1 MPVTGVIAIRWPVA
15 DLHTLSGV
23 GAGIT
28 LEAYTISSGAV
39 IDNSSISWS
48 TDNADIL
55 SVSSSGFVTTV
66 AGGTANVVATTT
78 DGAYTATYEITVINA
93 PAPVSTRNL
102 SGISSINVF
111 WQAIPSFTS
120 FTLNGVDAGL
130 GLVSYTNTG
139 VDITSTT
146 TWTSSNTNVATV
158 SSSGF
163 VTSVG
168 GGTCNITG
176 SYVSDGNTL
185 TDSFEITVQNAP
197 VIGGGGGG
205 ASGVTSISIFW
216 PGNSS
221 LSSFTLSGVG
231 AGLGLEAYTYTN
243 VGITYDV
250 TWESSNTNVAT
261 ISSGGFIS
269 AVGGGNCT
277 ITATYVSDGNTLTD
291 TYAITV
297 INAPVIGPT
306 SGGPVTG
313 VLPITCSIPGLTKLY
328 GVNSGLQLYSS
339 TVPVDADD
347 PTLVWTSSNTNV
359 ATIDSSGFINTV
371 GGGWTEISV
380 RANSDATK
388 VAPNK
393 YTIFV
398 DAPYV
403 VPPPTVTTNTL
414 ASNTSASLIQSLR
427 TNDTATSASI
437 ISSTSTS
444 STIIARTEQVSSST
458 SQAVA
463 VVVDKSGLSN
473 TISTQG
479 QVVAVNGSVSV
490 NMFAAA
496 NPSVTKLGI
505 AVEKIIDEI
514 TAAVTEVKIIA
525 VKLDSEGNVIPS
537 DINNTATF
545 DTVNA
550 TIPRSSYLTI
560 AHTDGT
566 TTSTFGYVD
575 FSTVEYGQLFTF
587 SNDATIVILGVTAST
602 VDILY
607 RGPFSET
614 NMTPSDTPP
623 AGVDPAT
630 QTNVNLPSGGG
641 GGNVPCFPAGTR
653 ILTAAGY
660 KAVETITQDDKVVTA
675 DGRTVN
681 AAIHKRHFTVATK
694 ETAPYRIRANTFANQ
709 PNEICLSPHHA
720 LLTRSNVWQ
729 IPEFAAKFSNSVQQ
743 YGVGEP
749 VTYYHIET
757 ANYFRDNLV
766 AEGCVVESFCGKAAE
781 SIPKGTPLFKF
792 NSAIGGFTR
801 YSPSKATTKKH

>member
-1 MPVTGVIAIRWPVA
+1 MPTTGVIAIRWPVA
-15 DLHTLSGV
+15 DLHTLSGA
-23 GAGIT
+23 GAGLG
-28 LEAYTISSGAV
+28 LEAYTIATGV
-39 IDNSSISWS
+39 PIDNANLVWSSE
-48 TDNADIL
+48 DNAIL
-55 SVSSSGFVTTV
+55 TVSPIGFVNTV
-66 AGGTANVVATTT
+66 AGGTTNVVATTT
-78 DGAYTATYEITVINA
+78 DGLYTATYDITVINA
-93 PAPVSTRNL
+93 PPAHGGPPAP
-102 SGISSINVF
+102 
-111 WQAIPSFTS
+111 
-120 FTLNGVDAGL
+120 
-130 GLVSYTNTG
+130 TG
-139 VDITSTT
+139 VS
-146 TWTSSNTNVATV
+146 
-158 SSSGF
+158 
-163 VTSVG
+163 
-168 GGTCNITG
+168 
-176 SYVSDGNTL
+176 
-185 TDSFEITVQNAP
+185 
-197 VIGGGGGG
+197 
-205 ASGVTSISIFW
+205 SISIFW
-216 PGNSS
+216 PGNGS

-231 AGLGLEAYTYTN
+231 AGLGLEAYTNTN
-243 VGITYDV
+243 VGITLYC
-250 TWESSNTNVAT
+250 TWESSNINVAE
-261 ISSGGFIS
+261 ISPGGFIS

-277 ITATYVSDGNTLTD
+277 ITASYESEGETYTD
-291 TYAITV
+291 TYEITV

-306 SGGPVTG
+306 NGGDVTG
-313 VLPITCSIPGLTKLY
+313 VLPITCSIPGLTQLY

-339 TVPVDADD
+339 TVPVDAND
-347 PTLVWTSSNTNV
+347 PTLVWTSSNENV
-359 ATIDSSGFINTV
+359 ATINSSGFINTV

-380 RANSDATK
+380 RANGDATK

-437 ISSTSTS
+437 ITSTSTS
-444 STIIARTEQVSSST
+444 STTIARTEQITTST

-490 NMFAAA
+490 NMFSAA
-496 NPSVTKLGI
+496 NPNVTKLGI
-505 AVEKIIDEI
+505 AVEKIINETTSD
-514 TAAVTEVKIIA
+514 VTEVKIIA
-525 VKLDSEGNVIPS
+525 VKLDSDGIVIPS
-537 DINNTATF
+537 NTSDTATF

-575 FSTVEYGQLFTF
+575 FSSVAYGQLFTF
-587 SNDATIVILGVTAST
+587 SNDATIVILGVTATT

-614 NMTPSDTPP
+614 SLTPSDDAPT
-623 AGVDPAT
+623 GVIIAT
-630 QTNVNLPSGGG
+630 QSNVNLPSGGG
-641 GGNVPCFPAGTR
+641 GGSVPCFPAGTR

-660 KAVETITQDDKVVTA
+660 KAVETITQNDKMMTA
-675 DGRTVN
+675 DGRIVN

-709 PNEICLSPHHA
+709 PNDICLSPHHA
-720 LLTRSNVWQ
+720 LLTRSNTWQ
-729 IPEFAAKFSNSVQQ
+729 IPEFAAKFNAGVQQ

-757 ANYFRDNLV
+757 ANYFRDNLL

-792 NSAIGGFTR
+792 NAAMGGFTR

>member
-1 MPVTGVIAIRWPVA
+1 MPTTGVIAIRWPVA
-15 DLHTLSGV
+15 DLHTLSGT
-23 GAGIT
+23 GAGLG
-28 LEAYTISSGAV
+28 LEAYTISTGAA
-39 IDNSSISWS
+39 IDNANIIWSSED
-48 TDNADIL
+48 TAIL
-55 SVSSSGFVTTV
+55 TVTSSGFVTTV
-66 AGGTANVVATTT
+66 AGGTTNVVATTT
-78 DGAYTATYEITVINA
+78 DGLYTATYEITVINA
-93 PAPVSTRNL
+93 PPAH
-102 SGISSINVF
+102 
-111 WQAIPSFTS
+111 
-120 FTLNGVDAGL
+120 
-130 GLVSYTNTG
+130 
-139 VDITSTT
+139 
-146 TWTSSNTNVATV
+146 
-158 SSSGF
+158 
-163 VTSVG
+163 
-168 GGTCNITG
+168 
-176 SYVSDGNTL
+176 
-185 TDSFEITVQNAP
+185 
-197 VIGGGGGG
+197 GGGGGG
-205 ASGVTSISIFW
+205 ASGVTSINIFW
-216 PGNSS
+216 PGNSD

-231 AGLGLEAYTYTN
+231 AGLGLEAYTDTN
-243 VGITYDV
+243 VGITFDV
-250 TWESSNTNVAT
+250 TWSSSNTNVAT
-261 ISSGGFIS
+261 VSSGGFIS

-277 ITATYVSDGNTLTD
+277 ITATYAYNGSNLTD

-306 SGGPVTG
+306 NGGPVTG

-339 TVPVDADD
+339 TIPVDAND
-347 PTLVWTSSNTNV
+347 PTLVWTSSNENV
-359 ATIDSSGFINTV
+359 ATINSSGFINTV

-380 RANSDATK
+380 RANGDATK

-403 VPPPTVTTNTL
+403 VPPPTVTIAPL
-414 ASNTSASLIQSLR
+414 PSNTSVSLIQSLK

-437 ISSTSTS
+437 ISSTTTNST
-444 STIIARTEQVSSST
+444 TIAKTEQVISAT

-479 QVVAVNGSVSV
+479 QVVAVNSSVSV
-490 NMFAAA
+490 NMFSAA

-505 AVEKIIDEI
+505 AVEKVLDDI
-514 TAAVTEVKIIA
+514 TAAVAEVKIIA

-537 DINNTATF
+537 DKTNTATF

-560 AHTDGT
+560 THTDGT

-575 FSTVEYGQLFTF
+575 FSNVAYGQLFTF
-587 SNDATIVILGVTAST
+587 SNEATIVVLGVTATT

-614 NMTPSDTPP
+614 SFAPSGVPP
-623 AGVDPAT
+623 VGVSGAT
-630 QTNVNLPSGGG
+630 QSTVNLPSGGG
-641 GGNVPCFPAGTR
+641 GGSVPCFPAGTR

-660 KAVETITQDDKVVTA
+660 KAVETITLNDKVVTA
-675 DGRTVN
+675 DGRAVN
-681 AAIHKRHFTVATK
+681 MAIHKRHFTAATK

-720 LLTRSNVWQ
+720 LLTHSNVWQ

-792 NSAIGGFTR
+792 NSTLGGFTR
-801 YSPSKATTKKH
+801 YSPLKKTSKKH